1 MARGNQRDKAR
12 EKNAKAAAA
21 TKSKNS
27 MSGSEMLRNKDD
39 VAAIMLQKQRA
50 ADERK
55 AAEALAAAKA
65 KK

>member
-1 MARGNQRDKAR
+1 
-12 EKNAKAAAA
+12 
-21 TKSKNS
+21 

-50 ADERK
+50 GRNDTAHIFLPLVILTWFAADERK